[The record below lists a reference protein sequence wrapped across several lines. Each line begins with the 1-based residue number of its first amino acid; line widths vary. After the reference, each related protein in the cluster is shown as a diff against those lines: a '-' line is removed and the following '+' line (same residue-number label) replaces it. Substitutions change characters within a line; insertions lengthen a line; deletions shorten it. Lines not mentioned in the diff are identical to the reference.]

1 MDNNLDNSYGS
12 TNRDELRTDRSAP
25 DLYRDTSGP
34 LLSNEEEKIPKTKRE
49 NGKQSKVKKMLMRK
63 GKNKTE
69 LKEFTKEEV
78 AKHNTK
84 NDCYII
90 FNKMVFDVTDWQYLH
105 PGGAEIMGKYGGTD
119 CTADF
124 KKQHPWI
131 NPLSLMGDKEIGYLK

>member
-1 MDNNLDNSYGS
+1 
-12 TNRDELRTDRSAP
+12 
-25 DLYRDTSGP
+25 
-34 LLSNEEEKIPKTKRE
+34 
-49 NGKQSKVKKMLMRK
+49 MRK

-131 NPLSLMGDKEIGYLK
+131 NPLSLMGPKCVQALMVLSQMCMLWALIHAHTVRDMAF